1 MKFLNRFKRK
11 ATETDPPATP
21 PESKPASSTTT
32 AEAKQPYPTKKAP
45 PNPDELRFELGD
57 FLHRIPTHLLQSG
70 PHDLKTELCFEI
82 KELSDRIARGQTTI
96 SISEIYKRV
105 PQIFREQILDSD
117 NIEVRFP
124 WQKLARLV
132 NSVRVDSKNDI
143 SIDSAADVLA
153 EKLRQKK
160 TTASEFSNQ
169 TNQLGPSVLPGI
181 GGNQSAWFS
190 KPTFDRPT
198 EKALPP
204 TKPAPTSAPAS
215 APTSAPTSTP
225 PEPAPLELK
234 LATTETVVA
243 QTPKPSE
250 EDLQIAD
257 LPADLAR
264 RVAVIKGDYERQLS
278 ELEKQRKLATEARE
292 RQVEETER
300 LRIELEQARAHLAS
314 EVTASTV
321 TRELLEK
328 SSSERQLVQD
338 ELNARLRELD
348 EIQAQIA
355 NLKDESK
362 VAALTNERDAL
373 LQQKA
378 YLSSQ
383 VAEVSKRGHST
394 KTNEV
399 GSGVSMGAQ
408 RQVEE
413 FQRRIGTLEASQREN
428 ALIIAREKELRAKA
442 EKLLTAAEKLQEQSA
457 NHMESAKTEM
467 RKEIEVSFRQREN
480 EARKAQKE
488 LQDQITALSDQA
500 RIAAVEL
507 ENARAHTTELQEQL
521 VAARAAATPQPD
533 PLQAQL
539 VIQLESDIENYRER
553 LKILIRERDEARS
566 ENVEGASSAEV
577 EKLISEKLKIESE
590 LNEVRKL
597 QQEQAAA
604 MALLQEQRAND
615 QQRAEQERA
624 IHEERASSLLQS
636 IESAQQS
643 LSEKR
648 ASLEPVLAETKAE
661 LEALRA
667 QNNDI
672 TGKLQSER
680 EQFEQERQQATASL
694 REQSLALEQQLANL
708 VKERDQLRHDKDAL
722 SARIKSEAEAREDLI
737 TGLDRE
743 HTSVVRANEELTR
756 RLAETERALHEIE
769 NERERFTNAD
779 SAMLGDPA
787 LQSEVAAL
795 QTQLANATAER
806 DEARL
811 AAKARNDALHE
822 SETTLN
828 RLAAEHQ
835 QVVADISEEK
845 AAKNRIQTDLEAL
858 QGELTALR
866 MNRETADSSEKEKL
880 TAQLSEECEKSSQ
893 LNKQVNSI
901 EAELAA
907 IRKQHED
914 IVRAHES
921 AVLEKQKLAATL
933 TEIERSSHA
942 AHSELAAERDSI
954 TSALKVA
961 RDEYEKTATALDAE
975 RQSGECA
982 KKEADIEITRL
993 RDELTAAEK
1002 AFADLQRTT
1011 ADEIAAISKSK
1022 IAFEEQSRVEIESLS
1037 RTAKEIQTAAETAHE
1052 AKRSAE
1058 ETIAAMES
1066 KLSADTS
1073 KLTQELDGLRRST
1086 ELATDELAESRK
1098 AQQESAALLE
1108 DTQRQLSEI
1117 RGASELQEVEF
1128 DKLRAALAAARHD
1141 YDELAQRAAIEKS
1154 SLRQQLD
1161 ALSANLASE
1170 RESARNSSALSENL
1184 KHVTEDLAKARHDLA
1199 SIQSERDTLT
1209 RRLEQTTE
1217 ELSAAQ
1223 AVRESEPA
1231 HSMRTHSS
1239 TPPVIEVF
1247 EPEVVFPVRENGI
1260 AIPRIRP
1267 VPIAPPKVGSH

>member
-1 MKFLNRFKRK
+1 MKFHNRVRRK
-11 ATETDPPATP
+11 ATEQEPAAP
-21 PESKPASSTTT
+21 LP
-32 AEAKQPYPTKKAP
+32 EAKPDAPAYSPEVKQALPQKKT
-45 PNPDELRFELGD
+45 PNPNELRFELGD
-57 FLHRIPTHLLQSG
+57 FLHRIPAHLLQSG

-82 KELSDRIARGQTTI
+82 KELSERIAKGHTTI
-96 SISEIYKRV
+96 SLAEIYKRV
-105 PQIFREQILDSD
+105 PQVFRGQILDSD

-132 NSVRVDSKNDI
+132 NSVRTDSKNTTIAD
-143 SIDSAADVLA
+143 ANADVLA
-153 EKLRQKK
+153 EKLRKKK
-160 TTASEFSNQ
+160 TDPEPTLDVSQ
-169 TNQLGPSVLPGI
+169 PGPSVFPGM
-181 GGNQSAWFS
+181 GGHQSAWFS
-190 KPTFDRPT
+190 KPTLERPV
-198 EKALPP
+198 EK
-204 TKPAPTSAPAS
+204 TKPVSSYTPAPL
-215 APTSAPTSTP
+215 
-225 PEPAPLELK
+225 PEPALK
-234 LATTETVVA
+234 LVDLASPET
-243 QTPKPSE
+243 QTPKASQD
-250 EDLQIAD
+250 DLRISD
-257 LPADLAR
+257 LPSDVAR
-264 RVAVIKGDYERQLS
+264 RVATIKGDYERQLA
-278 ELEKQRKLATEARE
+278 ELDKHRRLAFEARE
-292 RQVEETER
+292 RHAAEAEK
-300 LRIELEQARAHLAS
+300 LRAELDQTKSQLSSEKNAAS
-314 EVTASTV
+314 MS
-321 TRELLEK
+321 RELLEK
-328 SSSERQLVQD
+328 SAQERQLVQD
-338 ELNARLRELD
+338 ELNARLKELD
-348 EIQAQIA
+348 EIQSQIA
-355 NLKDESK
+355 RLKDESQ
-362 VAALTNERDAL
+362 VGALTSERDAL
-373 LQQKA
+373 IQQKG
-378 YLSSQ
+378 YLSTQ
-383 VAEVSKRGHST
+383 LAEVTKRGQPL
-394 KTNEV
+394 KTSDT
-399 GSGVSMGAQ
+399 GSAASKGAQ
-408 RQVEE
+408 RQIEE
-413 FQRRIGTLEASQREN
+413 LQRRIGTLESSQREN

-442 EKLLTAAEKLQEQSA
+442 EKLLISAEKLQEQSA

-539 VIQLESDIENYRER
+539 VLQLESDIENYRER
-553 LKILIRERDEARS
+553 LKTLIRERDEARS
-566 ENVEGASSAEV
+566 ENVEGVSSAEI

-779 SAMLGDPA
+779 TAMLGDPA

-795 QTQLANATAER
+795 QTQLTNATAER

-835 QVVADISEEK
+835 QVVAEISEEK

-880 TAQLSEECEKSSQ
+880 SAQLSEECEKSSRLNTQ
-893 LNKQVNSI
+893 LNSL

-914 IVRAHES
+914 IVRANES

-933 TEIERSSHA
+933 AEIERSSHA

-954 TSALKVA
+954 TSALRVA
-961 RDEYEKTATALDAE
+961 RDEYEKTAAALDAE
-975 RQSGECA
+975 RQSSECA
-982 KKEADIEITRL
+982 KKEADVEISRL

-1052 AKRSAE
+1052 AKLSAE
-1058 ETIAAMES
+1058 EALAKAES
-1066 KLSADTS
+1066 KLNADTS
-1073 KLTQELDGLRRST
+1073 KLTQELDGLRHSA
-1086 ELATDELAESRK
+1086 ELAANELRESRA
-1098 AQQESAALLE
+1098 AQKESAAQLE
-1108 DTQRQLSEI
+1108 TTQRQLSET
-1117 RGASELQEVEF
+1117 RGASERQGVEF

-1161 ALSANLASE
+1161 TLSANLASE
-1170 RESARNSSALSENL
+1170 RESASNSSALSENL
-1184 KHVTEDLAKARHDLA
+1184 KHVTEELAKARHDLA
-1199 SIQSERDTLT
+1199 SIQAERDTLT

-1217 ELSAAQ
+1217 ELSAARV
-1223 AVRESEPA
+1223 VRESEPA

-1247 EPEVVFPVRENGI
+1247 EPEIVFPDRENGI